1 MSCPRNFLV
10 GFPSRSTGS
19 PLTKSIGATSITRG
33 CLSSIV
39 RVFKSFRQRLRSPV
53 ASRQPRTVLLCA
65 FRLERVIDLPR
76 CRNASPDRRSG
87 TGRTS
92 DYTVR
97 NTWWRQPYKAHPK
110 EKHLGRI
117 PRPAYFFLCLEFPE
131 R

>member
-1 MSCPRNFLV
+1 MNCPRNLFV

-33 CLSSIV
+33 CLSLIV

-53 ASRQPRTVLLCA
+53 ASRQPRTVFLCA
-65 FRLERVIDLPR
+65 FRLKRVIALPL

-87 TGRTS
+87 FGRAS
-92 DYTVR
+92 DYIVR
-97 NTWWRQPYKAHPK
+97 NTWWRQPCKAHPR
-110 EKHLGRI
+110 EKRLGRL